1 MQTVTMNWW
10 ALAVAVVTNFV
21 IGGIWYSPALFIKP
35 WLAMSG
41 VNKAEFDKGL
51 PTALVGDLFAST
63 AMAFVLAHAI
73 RYAGADNLAQG
84 LLVTFWCWLGFV
96 AAVMIASVTYEHRP
110 FKFFGI
116 NAGYRFVS
124 MMAMRSILTVW
135 K

>member
-21 IGGIWYSPALFIKP
+21 MGSIWYSPALFIKP
-35 WLAMSG
+35 WMAMSG
-41 VNKAEFDKGL
+41 VKKAEFDKGL

-73 RYAGADNLAQG
+73 RYASAGTLAQG

-110 FKFFGI
+110 FKYFAI
-116 NAGYRFVS
+116 NAGYRFAT
-124 MMAMRSILTVW
+124 MMAMGSILTLW